1 MKKIKEGLELSI
13 SIPIAIFFIFVVYV
27 ALNKS
32 NVPIMDDYDSI
43 LKFLITWDTD
53 TSKDLLYILKTHNE
67 HFIAIPNIVVLTHY
81 FFFGNI
87 NFKTLTILA
96 LLILALLALL
106 VDDLHKKITGK
117 SQKVLTQLPI
127 LSLGL
132 GSVLVWPMASLQ
144 HTSTVLF
151 STLTFA
157 AFSMKYKYLTSSR
170 YVLLFLSCFTGGGS
184 IVIIPL
190 LVYGNLLVKNFKWRY
205 FLANSIVVIGFFFF
219 LSPGR
224 KIQILPIDQFF
235 FFLNFLGNPFNAI
248 NSILFGWFFLFL
260 LSFALFVAI
269 KTKVKLQSTLIFQ
282 QILGFNFA
290 MGVFSA
296 LSRID
301 GGRSYG
307 SEEKY
312 FLYSVMCWIML
323 FIIISTTL
331 KTKDLEV
338 FRSVVSFLS
347 LLIFVTTFMSK
358 FESIDRLM
366 DVAGI
371 FYPTN
376 TVAVEIL
383 EQASKLGIYRGV

>member
-1 MKKIKEGLELSI
+1 
-13 SIPIAIFFIFVVYV
+13 
-27 ALNKS
+27 
-32 NVPIMDDYDSI
+32 
-43 LKFLITWDTD
+43 
-53 TSKDLLYILKTHNE
+53 
-67 HFIAIPNIVVLTHY
+67 
-81 FFFGNI
+81 
-87 NFKTLTILA
+87 
-96 LLILALLALL
+96 
-106 VDDLHKKITGK
+106 
-117 SQKVLTQLPI
+117 
-127 LSLGL
+127 
-132 GSVLVWPMASLQ
+132 
-144 HTSTVLF
+144 
-151 STLTFA
+151 
-157 AFSMKYKYLTSSR
+157 
-170 YVLLFLSCFTGGGS
+170 LSCFTGGGS

-307 SEEKY
+307 SGPTTNQVVEDLGKIKSGTPLIPPTKIPANPPMDDAEYK
-312 FLYSVMCWIML
+312 LLKSARDAKNNPTTPTED
-323 FIIISTTL
+323 IISTLQEKMKDATEKIKKAAKKL
-331 KTKDLEV
+331 KRDDK
-338 FRSVVSFLS
+338 
-347 LLIFVTTFMSK
+347 
-358 FESIDRLM
+358 
-366 DVAGI
+366 
-371 FYPTN
+371 
-376 TVAVEIL
+376 
-383 EQASKLGIYRGV
+383 